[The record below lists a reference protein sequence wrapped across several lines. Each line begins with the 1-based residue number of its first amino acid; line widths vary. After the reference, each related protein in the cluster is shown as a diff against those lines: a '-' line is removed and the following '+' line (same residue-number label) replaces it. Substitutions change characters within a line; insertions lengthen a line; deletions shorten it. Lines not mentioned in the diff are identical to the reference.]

1 MSIDRQTVDRIA
13 HLARIRLD
21 EDEAARLEGELKR
34 ILDWVAAL
42 QAVDT
47 DGVEPLSSVVGTRLR
62 WREDAVTDGNCRDDV
77 LANAPLAIAGFF
89 AVPKVIE

>member
-1 MSIDRQTVDRIA
+1 MSIDRDTVDRIA

-21 EDEAARLEGELKR
+21 EDEAARLEGELAR

-47 DGVEPLSSVVGTRLR
+47 EGVEPLSSVVGTRLR
-62 WREDAVTDGNCRDDV
+62 WREDKVTDGNCRDDI
-77 LANAPLAIAGFF
+77 LANAPLAIEGFF

>member
-1 MSIDRQTVDRIA
+1 MSIDRGTVTKIA
-13 HLARIRLD
+13 QLARIRLD

-47 DGVEPLSSVVGTRLR
+47 EGVEPLSSVVGTRLR
-62 WREDAVTDGNCRDDV
+62 WRADEVTDGNCREDI
-77 LANAPLAIAGFF
+77 LANAPERVDGFF